1 MGNLDTVDCG
11 RNSRDEVCQ
20 ALPCN
25 DPVGRLPQN
34 AGTPLLYTS
43 CRLRSPVCFVR
54 PIVLEPV
61 LDNSRSAVPAP
72 APAIMALLRPST
84 SGGLSTK
91 DSAYDVSQ
99 QGANNFDKRMSKDDM
114 FFGTAGRNKT
124 NNNFTGG
131 DKRTSRDD
139 MYIRSRM
146 AAMSQFHVPVR
157 GSTITPQHSPDYPV
171 PHEVSIP
178 IRMQTPE
185 SMTSG
190 EIPIGMALGSPV
202 HVTQEQSRWQAQFP
216 PASPRAASPQV
227 ISPQPATP
235 QTSMASEPSP
245 GLASIPPGGS
255 LQRKKTGRRKL
266 FGLFGGRKNADGDRD
281 STPSVSTDR
290 NAGSR
295 APTRSN
301 TQSEKKA
308 SKHKPVVSR
317 SNTMPYGTEDEL
329 SPQMVTS
336 GPLNLQAPRLG
347 PSSRPGN
354 NYFRPDLPRAPP
366 APSGPSFL
374 DVQIPDTKLERY
386 SVMFSDVLNPGGTK
400 NEPAVSLLARRQ
412 ATLER
417 LKSINNRIE
426 AEEAMKEAMRPRR
439 ATSPQ
444 PQPSPRLSIFPS
456 PPSNRN
462 QPAIDTPTTLSRIAR
477 SNTSPGRLPSPTQPT
492 FDKRAPPLAQLS
504 TRNLTV
510 PNPFEMHPPPSREGP
525 IYPTDTSFHFGTAD
539 QPGFVVID
547 SPTAVEP
554 EEDHDIVIAQP
565 MKPTLHEPQWQMVSP
580 STTSSVMSSSALS
593 GRPARSPSISS
604 SSTHM
609 TKPSTDSKFEEAD
622 AAFQSAVEVSIA
634 RQISISRQQ
643 RQLLRPLQTRRRTE
657 SGSGAGAGV
666 TGPSPRS
673 AISESRSP
681 LGVTVIKSPSPTNRF
696 GREESLREIQT
707 STPTLVH
714 PRNSPINPEH
724 RKSSYVMVES
734 D

>member
-1 MGNLDTVDCG
+1 MGCG

-25 DPVGRLPQN
+25 HPGGRLPQN
-34 AGTPLLYTS
+34 AGTPLLYTL
-43 CRLRSPVCFVR
+43 CRLRSFLRTIR
-54 PIVLEPV
+54 PTVLEPA
-61 LDNSRSAVPAP
+61 LDSSRPAVPAP

-91 DSAYDVSQ
+91 DSLYDVPQ
-99 QGANNFDKRMSKDDM
+99 RGAINFDKRMSKDDM
-114 FFGTAGRNKT
+114 FFSTAGRNKT
-124 NNNFTGG
+124 NNNFPGG
-131 DKRTSRDD
+131 DKRMSRDD

-146 AAMSQFHVPVR
+146 VNMSQFHVPVR
-157 GSTITPQHSPDYPV
+157 GSTFTPQHSPDYPV
-171 PHEVSIP
+171 LHEVSIP

-202 HVTQEQSRWQAQFP
+202 HVPQEQPRWQAQFP
-216 PASPRAASPQV
+216 PASPPRAASPQV

-235 QTSMASEPSP
+235 RTNMSSEPSP
-245 GLASIPPGGS
+245 GLASLPPGGS

-266 FGLFGGRKNADGDRD
+266 FGLFGGRKNSDADRN

-290 NAGSR
+290 NSGSR

-301 TQSEKKA
+301 TQSDRKA
-308 SKHKPVVSR
+308 TKHKPVVSR
-317 SNTMPYGTEDEL
+317 SNTMPHGTEDEL
-329 SPQMVTS
+329 SPRLVTS
-336 GPLNLQAPRLG
+336 GPLNLQAPHMG
-347 PSSRPGN
+347 SSSRPGT

-366 APSGPSFL
+366 VPSFL

-386 SVMFSDVLNPGGTK
+386 SVMFSDVLNPGGTRT
-400 NEPAVSLLARRQ
+400 EPAVSLLARRQ

-417 LKSINNRIE
+417 LKSINDRIE
-426 AEEAMKEAMRPRR
+426 AEEAVKEATRPRR

-444 PQPSPRLSIFPS
+444 PQPSPRLSIFPT
-456 PPSNRN
+456 PPSNRT
-462 QPAIDTPTTLSRIAR
+462 QHAIDTPTTLSRIAR

-492 FDKRAPPLAQLS
+492 FDRRAPPPAQIS

-525 IYPTDTSFHFGTAD
+525 IYPTDTSFDFGTAD

-547 SPTAVEP
+547 SPTTLEP
-554 EEDHDIVIAQP
+554 EEDHEIVIAQP

-580 STTSSVMSSSALS
+580 STTSSVMSSSAFS
-593 GRPARSPSISS
+593 ARPARSPSVSS
-604 SSTHM
+604 SSTHV

-657 SGSGAGAGV
+657 TGNGAGV
-666 TGPSPRS
+666 GVMGPSPRS

-714 PRNSPINPEH
+714 PRNSPVNPEH

>member
-1 MGNLDTVDCG
+1 MGILDTMGCG
-11 RNSRDEVCQ
+11 HNSRDEMCQ

-25 DPVGRLPQN
+25 HPAGRLPQN
-34 AGTPLLYTS
+34 AGTPILYTS
-43 CRLRSPVCFVR
+43 CRLRSPVCVVR
-54 PIVLEPV
+54 PVVLEPILV
-61 LDNSRSAVPAP
+61 SSRSAVPP
-72 APAIMALLRPST
+72 PVPVTMALARPST

-91 DSAYDVSQ
+91 DAVHDAPQ
-99 QGANNFDKRMSKDDM
+99 RGAINFDKRMSKDDM
-114 FFGTAGRNKT
+114 FFSTASRNK
-124 NNNFTGG
+124 NNNFTSG
-131 DKRTSRDD
+131 DKRMSRDD
-139 MYIRSRM
+139 IYIRSRM
-146 AAMSQFHVPVR
+146 AAMSQFHIPVR

-171 PHEVSIP
+171 PQEVSIP

-190 EIPIGMALGSPV
+190 EIPIGMALGSPA
-202 HVTQEQSRWQAQFP
+202 HLPTEQSRWQAQFP
-216 PASPRAASPQV
+216 PASPRAASPQAV
-227 ISPQPATP
+227 STQPATP
-235 QTSMASEPSP
+235 QTNMSSEPSP
-245 GLASIPPGGS
+245 GFHAPPPGGS

-266 FGLFGGRKNADGDRD
+266 FGLFGGRKNADGEA
-281 STPSVSTDR
+281 TPSVSMDKSS
-290 NAGSR
+290 ASR
-295 APTRSN
+295 PPPARSN

-308 SKHKPVVSR
+308 PKPNPGMSR
-317 SNTMPYGTEDEL
+317 SNTMPYPAEDPL
-329 SPQMVTS
+329 SPPMVTT
-336 GPLNLQAPRLG
+336 GPLNLQAPHLG
-347 PSSRPGN
+347 PSSRQGN
-354 NYFRPDLPRAPP
+354 NYYRQDVTRDMPREPP
-366 APSGPSFL
+366 VPSL
-374 DVQIPDTKLERY
+374 LNVQIPDTKLERY

-400 NEPAVSLLARRQ
+400 AEPATSLLARRQ

-417 LKSINNRIE
+417 LKSINDRIE

-456 PPSNRN
+456 PPSNRT

-492 FDKRAPPLAQLS
+492 FDRRAPPPAQIK

-510 PNPFEMHPPPSREGP
+510 PNPFDMHPPPSTEGP
-525 IYPTDTSFHFGTAD
+525 IYPTDTTFHFGSQD

-547 SPTAVEP
+547 SPTALEP
-554 EEDHDIVIAQP
+554 EDHDIIIAQP
-565 MKPTLHEPQWQMVSP
+565 IKPTLHEPQWQMVSP
-580 STTSSVMSSSALS
+580 STTSSAMSSAAFSV
-593 GRPARSPSISS
+593 RPGRSPSVSS

-622 AAFQSAVEVSIA
+622 AAFQNAVEVSIA

-643 RQLLRPLQTRRRTE
+643 RQLLRPLQTRRRRE

-673 AISESRSP
+673 AVSESRSP
-681 LGVTVIKSPSPTNRF
+681 LGVTVIKSPNPPNRL
-696 GREESLREIQT
+696 GKEESLREIQT

-714 PRNSPINPEH
+714 PRNSPVDPGH
-724 RKSSYVMVES
+724 RKSSCVVVES